1 MPMLDHHAG
10 PEHNETYSAKNGI
23 GYGMFGG
30 FIAIVAST
38 GIILWI
44 PLVQGLPTGAYVHAL
59 GTTIVGARNELVVT
73 GLAGFGIFL
82 VQGILVGTIFGIV
95 TSRIAPFHPS
105 NKKRG
110 IAFGLAT
117 GIVAFA
123 VLFLPITL
131 AIYQQ
136 LASISTRYPPADVL
150 IMGQQSGGSIRWAP
164 SSYFP
169 HFSATFGLGILAFLV
184 YGIVLSGIVS
194 MAYSVYHFDLRRI
207 TKGDQLQEKQDK
219 EQKNG
224 NRK

>member
-1 MPMLDHHAG
+1 MPMLDHAG
-10 PEHNETYSAKNGI
+10 PQHNETYSAKNGI
-23 GYGMFGG
+23 GYGVFGG

-38 GIILWI
+38 GIILLI
-44 PLVQGLPTGAYVHAL
+44 PVVQGLPTGAYVHAL
-59 GTTIVGARNELVVT
+59 GTTIFGARNESIVT

-95 TSRIAPFHPS
+95 TSRIAALHPS

-117 GIVAFA
+117 GIVTFA

-131 AIYQQ
+131 AIYPQ
-136 LASISTRYPPADVL
+136 LALISTRYPPADVL
-150 IMGQQSGGSIRWAP
+150 TMGQQSGGSITWDP
-164 SSYFP
+164 SYFP

-184 YGIVLSGIVS
+184 YGVVLSGIVS

-219 EQKNG
+219 EQ
-224 NRK
+224 